1 MRFQRHHSSI
11 IEISDGD
18 TAGYA
23 GLFAGKER
31 RRLPWGA
38 IAASAGLLALA
49 IPGVSAA
56 AAQKAVYLGTAGNYS
71 ILAKTGISTTG
82 TTHVNGNM
90 GVSPIASTAITG
102 FSLTKPAPTYAKS
115 ALVTGNIFAA
125 NYAAP
130 TPAHLTAAIGSM
142 QSAYNNAAG
151 RLNPTKTNLGSG
163 SIGGRTITPGLYKW
177 TSNVLVSTNVTLSG
191 SATDVWIFQVAGTL
205 NLSSGAKI
213 VLAGGAL
220 DKNVFWQ
227 VAGTTTM
234 GTTSILQGV
243 LLDKTGLIMKTG
255 AKLHGKALVQTAVT
269 LDASLV
275 TP

>member
-1 MRFQRHHSSI
+1 MNFQNNNSITMGNSS
-11 IEISDGD
+11 
-18 TAGYA
+18 
-23 GLFAGKER
+23 R
-31 RRLPWGA
+31 RARWSA
-38 IAASAGLLALA
+38 IAASAGLLTLA
-49 IPGVSAA
+49 IPVVASA
-56 AAQKAVYLGTAGNYS
+56 AAQKSVYLGAAGDFS

-82 TTHVNGNM
+82 TTHVNGNI

-102 FSLTKPAPTYAKS
+102 FSLMQTAPTYAKS
-115 ALVTGNIFAA
+115 ALVTGNVFAA
-125 NYAAP
+125 SYAAP
-130 TPAHLTAAIGSM
+130 TPAHLTAEIGDM
-142 QSAYNNAAG
+142 QNAYANAAG

-163 SIGGRTITPGLYKW
+163 SIGGLTIKPGLYKW
-177 TSNVLVSTNVTLSG
+177 TSNVSIPKNVTLSG

-205 NLSSGAKI
+205 NLSSGAKV

-220 DKNVFWQ
+220 DKNIFWQ
-227 VAGTTTM
+227 VAGGTTL
-234 GTTSILQGV
+234 GTTSILSGV